1 MPLFQDAITNNV
13 CKLTKLRHLDISR
26 FSVGQGN
33 NLFPPGEYKNP
44 NQVLRAID
52 KCLPRLV
59 SLDLSGT
66 NLAGTGTFEYNLAE
80 EAVAE
85 LEEAGGMAAAQMPQ
99 CDVPGLVSR
108 AGRPLNFLGLYK
120 TSHDACYRAH
130 IPAAEVSNEH
140 ALQNTTTS

>member
-1 MPLFQDAITNNV
+1 M
-13 CKLTKLRHLDISR
+13 TKLRHLDISR

-66 NLAGTGTFEYNLAE
+66 NLAGTGTFEYSPGQAE
-80 EAVAE
+80 AAD
-85 LEEAGGMAAAQMPQ
+85 AGGEMPQ

-108 AGRPLNFLGLYK
+108 ASRPLNFLGLYK

-130 IPAAEVSNEH
+130 LPAAEVRFH
-140 ALQNTTTS
+140 